1 MGELPATAHFFKFQ
15 GDLGPDA
22 LIKTGSAIPDAGP
35 GLIVAGGEVNDAAGI
50 RADQVGAVE
59 TVADGLF
66 AISVV
71 MGAAGGAAGTT
82 VNENQAD

>member
-1 MGELPATAHFFKFQ
+1 MGQLPATGHFFKFQ
-15 GDLGPDA
+15 GDLGPDR

-35 GLIVAGGEVNDAAGI
+35 GLIVAGGEVNNAAGI
-50 RADQVGAVE
+50 RADQVCAVE

-71 MGAAGGAAGTT
+71 MGPAGGAGGTT